1 MKKLIIVIIM
11 VVFFISGCSKDN
23 QETSWNMRSVQ
34 DKSGKVIYCS
44 SETQD
49 LHLNAKSKNVTC
61 ILKEPS
67 ITIINQDS
75 GEEWTGKCKIIDK
88 DSIATIYEVV
98 FDNNK
103 TGHIAKSI
111 TKYADNTQE
120 NTLIISCEG
129 YYLNLTENIDEVN

>member
-1 MKKLIIVIIM
+1 MKKLITVIIM
-11 VVFFISGCSKDN
+11 IVFFISGCSKSN
-23 QETSWNMRSVQ
+23 QETSWNMRTVQ

-49 LHLNAKSKNVTC
+49 LHLNAKAKNITC
-61 ILKEPS
+61 DLKEPS
-67 ITIINQDS
+67 VIITDQDS
-75 GEEWTGKCKIIDK
+75 GKSWNGKCKIIDK
-88 DSIATIYEVV
+88 DSLGTIYEVV

-103 TGHIAKSI
+103 NGHITKSI

-129 YYLNLTENIDEVN
+129 YYLNLSENVD